1 MENFALIA
9 LAITIGYVLQK
20 LNIFPKETPNILNK
34 FIIYISLPAIILLQV
49 PKLNFSLDILIPAL
63 IAWIVMLISALLV
76 LGISKILNWSKEITG
91 SLLLVA
97 ILTNSSIMGIP
108 IINAYIGED
117 ALPFVLIYDQ
127 LGTFLALAVYGAFI
141 TAYYS
146 SNSNLSF
153 KLIVIKI
160 ITFPSFLALLFALL
174 FLGQTFPLII
184 TNILTTFANTLI
196 PVALVAVGLQLQFKL
211 PRDDIKPLSI
221 ALLIKLIIA
230 PIIAYLT
237 VILFGWNNLA
247 GQVSIFEAGMAPMI
261 TAGAMASMAGLAPR
275 LSVAIVGY
283 GILISFITTGVIFKL
298 IM

>member
-160 ITFPSFLALLFALL
+160 ITFPSFLALLFAIALFISFCFSFSFLL
-174 FLGQTFPLII
+174 FNF
-184 TNILTTFANTLI
+184 F
-196 PVALVAVGLQLQFKL
+196 
-211 PRDDIKPLSI
+211 
-221 ALLIKLIIA
+221 
-230 PIIAYLT
+230 
-237 VILFGWNNLA
+237 
-247 GQVSIFEAGMAPMI
+247 
-261 TAGAMASMAGLAPR
+261 
-275 LSVAIVGY
+275 
-283 GILISFITTGVIFKL
+283 
-298 IM
+298 

>member
-1 MENFALIA
+1 MENFLLIGF
-9 LAITIGYVLQK
+9 AIVVGYVLQK

-49 PKLNFSLDILIPAL
+49 PKLEFSFDVLIPAI
-63 IAWIVMLISALLV
+63 IAWIVMGISALLV
-76 LGISKILNWSKEITG
+76 IFCSKLLNWSKDVTG
-91 SLLLVA
+91 GLLLVA

-108 IINAYIGED
+108 IINAYLGEE
-117 ALPFVLIYDQ
+117 ALPYVLIYDQ

-153 KLIVIKI
+153 KLIIQKI

-174 FLGQTFPLII
+174 FLGQTFHPMI
-184 TNILTTFANTLI
+184 TSILTTFANTLI

-211 PRDDIKPLSI
+211 PKDDIKPLSI
-221 ALLIKLIIA
+221 ALIIKLAIA
-230 PIIAYLT
+230 PLIAYL
-237 VILFGWNNLA
+237 VIILFGWNNLA

-275 LSVAIVGY
+275 LSIAIVGY
-283 GILISFITTGVIFKL
+283 GILFSFITTAILSKL
-298 IM
+298 II

>member
-9 LAITIGYVLQK
+9 IAITVGYVLQK
-20 LNIFPKETPNILNK
+20 LHIFPKETPNILNK
-34 FIIYISLPAIILLQV
+34 FIIYIPLPAIILLQV
-49 PKLNFSLDILIPAL
+49 PKLNFSFDILIPAVV
-63 IAWIVMLISALLV
+63 AWIVMLLSALLV
-76 LGISKILNWSKEITG
+76 LGISKALHWSKEITG

-108 IINAYIGED
+108 IINAYLGED
-117 ALPFVLIYDQ
+117 ALSYVLIYDQ

-160 ITFPSFLALLFALL
+160 ITFPSFLALLLALL

-184 TNILTTFANTLI
+184 TNILSTFANTLI

-211 PRDDIKPLSI
+211 PKHDIKPLSI
-221 ALLIKLIIA
+221 ALVIKLIIA
-230 PIIAYLT
+230 PIIAYIT
-237 VILFGWNNLA
+237 VILFGWDNLA

-283 GILISFITTGVIFKL
+283 GILISFLTTGVIFKL
-298 IM
+298 II